1 MINSGDLRL
10 VVGLGNPG
18 EKYAS
23 TRHNVG
29 FMALELLTT
38 REGGRFKAM
47 SRLQGDLADV
57 GSGSARLRLLMPQ
70 TYMNESGRSIRA
82 ALDGFDLG
90 IDQLIVLVDDM
101 DLPLGRLRLRA
112 RGGAGGHNGLKS
124 TIQHLGT
131 QDFARLRIGI
141 GAPGR
146 NPEERRART
155 VSHVLGQ
162 FNRAEEALLQEV
174 LREVLRGLDHIQR
187 QGLDRAGNAINA
199 VNLVPAAEGDPA

>member
-1 MINSGDLRL
+1 MIERGDLRL

-38 REGGRFKAM
+38 REGGHFKAM
-47 SRLQGDLADV
+47 SKLQGDLADV

-70 TYMNESGRSIRA
+70 TYMNDSGRSISA
-82 ALDGFDLG
+82 ALNWFDLG
-90 IDQLIVLVDDM
+90 IHQLIVLVDDM

-131 QDFARLRIGI
+131 QEFARLRIGI

-162 FNRAEEALLQEV
+162 FNRSEEPLLQDV
-174 LREVLRGLDHIQR
+174 LREVLSGLDHIQR

-199 VNLVPAAEGDPA
+199 VNLVPDLDGDPA

>member
-1 MINSGDLRL
+1 MESGGLRL

-18 EKYAS
+18 QRYAG

-29 FMALELLTT
+29 FMALELLASK
-38 REGGRFKAM
+38 ESVRFKATAKLRGELAEVGFGS
-47 SRLQGDLADV
+47 SRM
-57 GSGSARLRLLMPQ
+57 RLLMPQ

-82 ALDGFDLG
+82 AMDWFDLSA
-90 IDQLIVLVDDM
+90 DQVLVLVDDM

-112 RGGAGGHNGLKS
+112 KGSAGGHNGLKS

-146 NPEERRART
+146 SPEERRART
-155 VSHVLGQ
+155 VSHVLGSFHQ
-162 FNRAEEALLQEV
+162 SEQPLLKDVLNEV
-174 LREVLRGLDHIQR
+174 LHGLDLIQR
-187 QGLDRAGNAINA
+187 QGLERAGNRLNG
-199 VNLVPAAEGDPA
+199 VNLAPAPEECG

>member
-1 MINSGDLRL
+1 MIKSGDLRL

-38 REGGRFKAM
+38 REGGRFKSM

-82 ALDGFDLG
+82 ALDWFDLE
-90 IDQLIVLVDDM
+90 IDQMIVLVDDM

-162 FNRAEEALLQEV
+162 FNRAEEPLLQDV

-187 QGLDRAGNAINA
+187 QGLDRAGNAING
-199 VNLVPAAEGDPA
+199 VNLAPAAERDPA

>member
-1 MINSGDLRL
+1 MIERGDLRL

-29 FMALELLTT
+29 FMALELLTA
-38 REGGRFKAM
+38 REGGRFKPM
-47 SRLQGDLADV
+47 SKLQGDLADV

-70 TYMNESGRSIRA
+70 TYMNDSGRSIRA
-82 ALDGFDLG
+82 ALDWFDLG
-90 IDQLIVLVDDM
+90 IHQLIVLVDDM

-131 QDFARLRIGI
+131 QEFARLRIGI

-162 FNRAEEALLQEV
+162 FNRSEEPLLQDV
-174 LREVLRGLDHIQR
+174 LREVLSGLDHIQR
-187 QGLDRAGNAINA
+187 KGLDRAGNAINA
-199 VNLVPAAEGDPA
+199 VNLVPDLDGDPA